1 MEEKDK
7 ISIHQI
13 IWYLVIFSIVGLIVE
28 TLFCYI
34 TTGVIE
40 SRKGLIYGPFCPIYG
55 VGATFLIYLLNQFKN
70 DKIKLF
76 IYGGICGSA
85 VEYII
90 SFGLEA
96 FYGARF
102 WDYSY
107 LNFNL
112 NGRICV
118 TYTLFWSILAIIL
131 IKIVKPVIDKIIC
144 KINYK
149 ILDSII
155 VIFAILDVI
164 CTIWGINVYRNRA
177 MENYYGIYSYNGKS
191 IIKNIEN
198 DIFDNKKMKK
208 TFPNLRF
215 INENGEEI
223 WIRNI
228 L

>member
-13 IWYLVIFSIVGLIVE
+13 LWYLVIFSIIGLIVE

-76 IYGGICGSA
+76 IYGGIGGSA

-90 SFGLEA
+90 SYGLES

-107 LNFNL
+107 LRFNL

-118 TYTLFWSILAIIL
+118 TYTIFWGILAIVL
-131 IKIVKPVIDKIIC
+131 IKIVKPIIDKIIC
-144 KINYK
+144 KIDYK
-149 ILDSII
+149 ILDSTIAVFI
-155 VIFAILDVI
+155 MVDVI

-177 MENYYGIYSYNGKS
+177 IKSYYGIDNYNEKS
-191 IIKNIEN
+191 IIQDIEN
-198 DIFDNKKMKK
+198 DIFDNKKMKE